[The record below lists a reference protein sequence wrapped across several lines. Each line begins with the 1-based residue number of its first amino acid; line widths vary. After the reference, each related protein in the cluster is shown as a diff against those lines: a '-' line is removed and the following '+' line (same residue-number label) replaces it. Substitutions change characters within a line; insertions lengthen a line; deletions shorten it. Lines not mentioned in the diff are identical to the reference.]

1 MKYSLSRFSVDP
13 KQIKSARMALT
24 KLVASVQEKEPGLVY
39 LVFQEPGRPV
49 FFTLVSFEDE
59 AAYRRHAQSR
69 HAARFARSISFLCDG
84 RPTFVE
90 LEPTTGTRRIAGIPR
105 LNGIPASI
113 AGMTASL
120 GRSSRPTRRPNNVR
134 RSLARRRAAR

>member
-13 KQIKSARMALT
+13 KQIKSARVALT

-59 AAYRRHAQSR
+59 AAYRRHAQSQ
-69 HAARFARSISFLCDG
+69 HVARFARSMSSFCDG

-90 LEPTTGTRRIAGIPR
+90 LEPTTGTRRIAGIP
-105 LNGIPASI
+105 GIPASI
-113 AGMTASL
+113 AGLTASL
-120 GRSSRPTRRPNNVR
+120 GRRSRQTTRPNNVR
-134 RSLARRRAAR
+134 RSIARRSAAR